1 MLIKTKDELA
11 NFLAKITREGLNDA
25 RTHLTE
31 LSPTMQFEA
40 DEDALAA
47 AVDEET
53 EEVEETENTEE
64 VEETENTEEVEETE
78 ETTEEHVP
86 DVIPELG
93 EVNSTMIIKQLNNIR
108 SGRSLKDKKIALEMS
123 HYLKGLSDSERLT
136 LWTFLNGL
144 SQVLGGFSGEDATDP
159 EAVEDEVVI
168 KATAAVSTTTAPE
181 DDNAPPIKVKVN

>member
-47 AVDEET
+47 AVDEE
-53 EEVEETENTEE
+53 TEE